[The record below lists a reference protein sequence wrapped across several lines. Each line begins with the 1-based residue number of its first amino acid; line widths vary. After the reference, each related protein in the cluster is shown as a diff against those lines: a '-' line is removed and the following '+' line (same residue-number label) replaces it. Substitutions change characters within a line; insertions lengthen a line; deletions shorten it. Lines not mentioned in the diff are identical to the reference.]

1 MASDSNDKRSY
12 PWDAQRTVLRDV
24 DLRKFGARPVN
35 LKLSKLWKTGG
46 QNVIAILRAEM
57 QKARSMD
64 SKTETD
70 PDPEL

>member
-1 MASDSNDKRSY
+1 MASDSNEKKSY
-12 PWDAQRTVLRDV
+12 PWEAERTVLRDV

-35 LKLSKLWKTGG
+35 LKLSKLWKSGG

-57 QKARSMD
+57 QKARNID

-70 PDPEL
+70 SEL